1 MSPFPLPLPHPRH
14 VKIVQF
20 IAYVTLSVVNSNCK
34 HMPLPHTYRHPHTE
48 NSSWVYTTCSVLFPL
63 HLLRSFAVTIN
74 SLSVRSF
81 PPPIRPFR
89 PRPIFVHSFPPFFI
103 TVELII
109 YPSFRF
115 KYESPQRYQYQTNI
129 THVSIFICHFTPS
142 LSPFTPPETFP
153 VSYNYLLPTLWFLKL
168 SKYNYRMILWCGII
182 LKKQKRPL
190 TCLSSLF

>member
-1 MSPFPLPLPHPRH
+1 MSHFRLLLPHPRH

-20 IAYVTLSVVNSNCK
+20 IAYVTLQLVNSNCK

-129 THVSIFICHFTPS
+129 THVSIFIFQ
-142 LSPFTPPETFP
+142 FTPPFP
-153 VSYNYLLPTLWFLKL
+153 HSLPLKPSPL
-168 SKYNYRMILWCGII
+168 VII
-182 LKKQKRPL
+182 IFSPH
-190 TCLSSLF
+190 FDF